1 MRDQP
6 DSLNLSRRTLLT
18 SAGLAGAASVLLPAS
33 AQGAVAPSLRD
44 QFLLA
49 PDLHYFNAAN
59 IGPAFRAA
67 VTAHERATRD
77 FQSNP
82 SPQFREIYPRQ
93 ADALRARLGK
103 RLNVTAQEIALVRNS
118 SEANTVA
125 VRGLALQPGDEIILT
140 EHNHPSTLETWKLRA
155 AREKLVLKILPV
167 PIYAKSPQAVVD
179 VFAAAITP
187 RTRAIFL
194 SHMSNITGLIFPIGE
209 IAKLTRPKGIWLHGD
224 GAQTFGWLQLDLTA
238 LGVDSYSGSTHK
250 WMMGPLEGGVLYVRR
265 EGQARLDPVMMSH
278 GYWLTDPANLDT
290 AQKYEILGQR
300 DDPKLAAIDAT
311 LDALDA
317 IGEAEVERRA
327 FAIGDRMRDM
337 VVGLPGAKLI
347 GTTVKGL
354 TGPVITPTF
363 PGKDVATMRAR
374 LWIQGKVVVAG
385 SKADGQPTIRL
396 SPHIYNDA
404 DEIALIAD
412 LLKSS

>member
-1 MRDQP
+1 MQDYP
-6 DSLNLSRRTLLT
+6 KGEGLSRRALLGT
-18 SAGLAGAASVLLPAS
+18 VAATGALLPAAARAAATS
-33 AQGAVAPSLRD
+33 SVRD

-59 IGPAFRAA
+59 IGPAFRSALAA
-67 VTAHERATRD
+67 HARATQE
-77 FQSNP
+77 FQTNP
-82 SPQFREIYPRQ
+82 SPQYREKYPRE
-93 ADALRARLGK
+93 ADALRARIGK

-125 VRGLALQPGDEIILT
+125 VRGLALLPGDEIILT
-140 EHNHPSTLETWKLRA
+140 EHNHPSTMDTWKLRA
-155 AREKLVLKILPV
+155 EREKLVLKILPV
-167 PIYAKSPQAVVD
+167 PVYAKTPQEVVD

-194 SHMSNITGLIFPIGE
+194 SHMSNITGMIFPIAD

-224 GAQTFGWLQLDLTA
+224 GAQTFGWLRLDLTA

-265 EGQARLDPVMMSH
+265 EGQPLIQPVMLSH
-278 GYWLTDPANLDT
+278 GYWLTDKANLDT

-300 DDPKLAAIDAT
+300 DDPKLSAINAT

-327 FAIGDRMRDM
+327 FAVGDQMRDM
-337 VVGLPGAKLI
+337 VLNLPGAKLI
-347 GTTVKGL
+347 GTTTRGL
-354 TGPVITPTF
+354 TGPVVTPTF
-363 PGKDVATMRAR
+363 PGKDVAAIRGK
-374 LWIQGKVVVAG
+374 LWTDGKIVVAG
-385 SKADGQPTIRL
+385 SKADNQPTIRF
-396 SPHIYNDA
+396 SPHIYNSA
-404 DEIALIAD
+404 DEIAMIGDMLARA
-412 LLKSS
+412 